1 MPHSE
6 EKYLHDIVDAC
17 NRIDT
22 YTVGLSFDGFSSA
35 LIVFDAVARCLEWIG
50 ESVRQLTKHYPST
63 SHLFPD
69 AAAMIGLR
77 NILAHDYGEVDEARV
92 WWVVQ
97 NKVPELQVRIE
108 AELTLRKE
116 RKDNG

>member
-6 EKYLHDIVDAC
+6 DKYLHDIVEAC
-17 NRIDT
+17 SRIHI
-22 YTVGLSFDGFSSA
+22 YTVGLSFNGFSSTD
-35 LIVFDAVARCLEWIG
+35 IVLDAVARCLEWIG
-50 ESVRQLTKHYPST
+50 ETVRQITMHYPST
-63 SHLFPD
+63 IHLFPD

-97 NKVPELQVRIE
+97 NKVPELKARIE
-108 AELTLRKE
+108 AELKLRKE
-116 RKDNG
+116 K